1 MSLKED
7 VMYGVT
13 VLDDTTSIVRQEAPE
28 MFAALA
34 SLVLLQA
41 LHASSAADNLP
52 MRLKLQD
59 PRTSAKVSHT
69 TAGGHLAMTRVIP
82 KGGRP
87 TGRLALSPSVCYSP
101 GDCQIIAVLCC
112 RLSEKGAPFDL
123 QIRIPQLRINADYTS
138 SGVLIIIP
146 ASGKG
151 SFHAALAGVTAVL
164 RGTTSTARGAGGRD
178 FLRVDKLNV
187 DLKIRD
193 VNMGIKRAFNNNAIL
208 TEATNLFLRSNGHE
222 VLEAMMPQ
230 LRLKLAEVFMSIAN
244 KLLAKVPVQYLVRD

>member
-1 MSLKED
+1 M
-7 VMYGVT
+7 
-13 VLDDTTSIVRQEAPE
+13 
-28 MFAALA
+28 
-34 SLVLLQA
+34 
-41 LHASSAADNLP
+41 
-52 MRLKLQD
+52 
-59 PRTSAKVSHT
+59 
-69 TAGGHLAMTRVIP
+69 
-82 KGGRP
+82 
-87 TGRLALSPSVCYSP
+87 
-101 GDCQIIAVLCC
+101 
-112 RLSEKGAPFDL
+112 SEKGAPFDL

>member
-1 MSLKED
+1 MFPTLAI
-7 VMYGVT
+7 
-13 VLDDTTSIVRQEAPE
+13 VLLLQG
-28 MFAALA
+28 FYA
-34 SLVLLQA
+34 SL
-41 LHASSAADNLP
+41 SAAENLP
-52 MRLKLQD
+52 PYIHQCRWSDPKVTECFIHAMMHIRPWLAQGIPEIALPAVEPFRLNEL
-59 PRTSAKVSHT
+59 SLSLT
-69 TAGGHLAMTRVIP
+69 TGPNGYRVNLRDIDLY
-82 KGGRP
+82 G
-87 TGRLALSPSVCYSP
+87 ASNFSVTHF
-101 GDCQIIAVLCC
+101 
-112 RLSEKGAPFDL
+112 RLSEKGAPFEL

-164 RGTTSTARGAGGRD
+164 RGATSSAPRAGRD
-178 FLRVDKLNV
+178 YLRVDKLNV

-193 VNMGIKRAFNNNAIL
+193 VNMGIRRAFNNNAIL

-230 LRLKLAEVFMSIAN
+230 LRLKIAEVFMGIAN